1 MRMGS
6 INRIMSGW
14 YTGAHWM
21 LGDSIKKAF
30 AGIPTMLQEMGLES
44 TPENERAVRI
54 LGYNRMEIT
63 EESIAQ
69 IKDWD
74 AEVNTLIDRM
84 KPATVL
90 GMIRDGINPLEHTV
104 TELNEMLANRGMTA
118 AQEEESYSKFLWRL
132 DKTNGITAEERQ
144 SYIGILS
151 SVASSA
157 ERRSCGGWCGG
168 SIRSADGSV

>member
-1 MRMGS
+1 
-6 INRIMSGW
+6 
-14 YTGAHWM
+14 
-21 LGDSIKKAF
+21 
-30 AGIPTMLQEMGLES
+30 MLQEMGLES

-144 SYIGILS
+144 SYIGIYRLLHQVQKEDQDVYKRQVLEAMNHS
-151 SVASSA
+151 KIKG
-157 ERRSCGGWCGG
+157 RRVNMEPAKNV
-168 SIRSADGSV
+168 RN

>member
-1 MRMGS
+1 
-6 INRIMSGW
+6 
-14 YTGAHWM
+14 
-21 LGDSIKKAF
+21 
-30 AGIPTMLQEMGLES
+30 MLQEMGLES

-104 TELNEMLANRGMTA
+104 TELNEMLADRGMTA

-144 SYIGILS
+144 SYIGIYRLLHQVQKEDHAAVGAVVQSGQQMDLS
-151 SVASSA
+151 CLLYTSPSP
-157 ERRSCGGWCGG
+157 RDTR
-168 SIRSADGSV
+168 

>member
-1 MRMGS
+1 MRVF
-6 INRIMSGW
+6 R
-14 YTGAHWM
+14 
-21 LGDSIKKAF
+21 LCRRD
-30 AGIPTMLQEMGLES
+30 GLES
-44 TPENERAVRI
+44 TPENEEQYAFLVI
-54 LGYNRMEIT
+54 TAWNT

-144 SYIGILS
+144 SYIGIYRLLIKCRKKIM
-151 SVASSA
+151 
-157 ERRSCGGWCGG
+157 RRLVRWFNPVSRW
-168 SIRSADGSV
+168 IVNLLTAVRSRNAQDGSYCG

>member
-1 MRMGS
+1 MR
-6 INRIMSGW
+6 
-14 YTGAHWM
+14 TD

-74 AEVNTLIDRM
+74 AEVNTCLLYTSTARFF
-84 KPATVL
+84 PS
-90 GMIRDGINPLEHTV
+90 GIF
-104 TELNEMLANRGMTA
+104 
-118 AQEEESYSKFLWRL
+118 ESF
-132 DKTNGITAEERQ
+132 G
-144 SYIGILS
+144 
-151 SVASSA
+151 
-157 ERRSCGGWCGG
+157 
-168 SIRSADGSV
+168 

>member
-1 MRMGS
+1 MTVRELH
-6 INRIMSGW
+6 
-14 YTGAHWM
+14 GAAISATKSAWQYQQDYEAVGTQVRTD

-74 AEVNTLIDRM
+74 AEVNALIDRM

-90 GMIRDGINPLEHTV
+90 GMIRDGINPLEHTL
-104 TELNEMLANRGMTA
+104 TELNEMLADRGMTA
-118 AQEEESYSKFLWRL
+118 AHEEESYSKFLWRL
-132 DKTNGITAEERQ
+132 VCCIKCRKKIM
-144 SYIGILS
+144 
-151 SVASSA
+151 
-157 ERRSCGGWCGG
+157 RRLVRWFNPVSRWICLIC
-168 SIRSADGSV
+168 